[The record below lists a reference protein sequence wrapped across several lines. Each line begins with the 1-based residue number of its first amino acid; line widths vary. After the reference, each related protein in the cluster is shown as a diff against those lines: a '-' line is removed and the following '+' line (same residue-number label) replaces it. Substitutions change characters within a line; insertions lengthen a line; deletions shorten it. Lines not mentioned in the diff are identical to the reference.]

1 MEVMVIVDLVCMC
14 FLHGRFPQGSKIV
27 HRSTGKAVGAV
38 HSQVRRHSCVCAC
51 ACVCAKKGGGKT
63 KLKCFTNFTAHADT
77 QTHTRAGFSP
87 FSFFFFFLFSF
98 LAAAPSPGASAGRRT
113 CAGNAADSKRGGCC
127 WSRGCPADPRE

>member
-1 MEVMVIVDLVCMC
+1 MIVDLVCMC

-87 FSFFFFFLFSF
+87 FSFFFFFFLFSF